1 MKVNDFLDQNANALV
16 NKMETEFDSHKFIKE
31 LINSHEKVYVELL
44 YGYVNNAGIF
54 QTLHAQIGRY
64 LSDNSKRLNIEKLN
78 RDSSENIKGYES
90 ENQTWK
96 RIL

>member
-1 MKVNDFLDQNANALV
+1 MKVYDFLDQNSKNLI

-44 YGYVNNAGIF
+44 YGYIDTIGIF

-64 LSDNSKRLNIEKLN
+64 LSDNSKLLNIEKLN
-78 RDSSENIKGYES
+78 RDYSENIKGYES
-90 ENQTWK
+90 ENQKWK